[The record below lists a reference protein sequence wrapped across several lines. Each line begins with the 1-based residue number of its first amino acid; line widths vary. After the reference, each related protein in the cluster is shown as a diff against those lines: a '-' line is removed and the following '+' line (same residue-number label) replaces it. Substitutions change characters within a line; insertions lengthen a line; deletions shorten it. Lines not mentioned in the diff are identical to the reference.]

1 MRACEKNEG
10 YMLCISDISRKL
22 LATRLF
28 LRVYVVLFC
37 QENALYQ
44 KNKRK
49 RLQVQIKAIPLQR
62 ISEKECTAEI
72 R

>member
-1 MRACEKNEG
+1 
-10 YMLCISDISRKL
+10 MLCISDISRKL

-28 LRVYVVLFC
+28 LCVYVVLFC
-37 QENALYQ
+37 QENTLYQ

>member
-1 MRACEKNEG
+1 
-10 YMLCISDISRKL
+10 MLCISDISRKL

-37 QENALYQ
+37 QENALCQ

>member
-1 MRACEKNEG
+1 
-10 YMLCISDISRKL
+10 MLCISDISRKL

-62 ISEKECTAEI
+62 ISEKDCTAEI